1 MYGCVRVCGARAPAC
16 AHHSPMRASRPAA
29 AWPLAPSW
37 AHASNAPWFCSPR
50 GPPACSLCRSF
61 FTRPVHQPCT
71 LDMRAMRCLWR
82 TLSRGACVGAAMPP
96 PSLHTSHNAA
106 LVTTTASACGRAP
119 PAAAC
124 LLRCCSMQAPAS
136 QARAAPPRRR
146 GGPARARAPPQ
157 PAGSVAHALYLHM
170 RF

>member
-96 PSLHTSHNAA
+96 PFTAHFAQCSISDYYCKRMRARSPCCGVLAA
-106 LVTTTASACGRAP
+106 MLQHAGP
-119 PAAAC
+119 G
-124 LLRCCSMQAPAS
+124 

-146 GGPARARAPPQ
+146 GGPARARAPAACRQ
-157 PAGSVAHALYLHM
+157 CSTRTIFAYAL
-170 RF
+170 